1 MEHEEQQIIIR
12 AQEGDHRAFRE
23 LVDQFKRPMF
33 KFALELTGDR
43 DEADD
48 LSQQTFIKAYKGLH
62 RYKAQSK
69 IISWLYRIMVN
80 AHIDNRRKQDAR
92 GGWNQAST
100 GSDNYQSTEPFV
112 ATAAEHNP
120 ESSLDA
126 EHMRAA
132 IDRAINALA
141 PKQRSVF
148 IMRHYH
154 DLPLKEI
161 AGILNIS
168 TGTVKSQLFRA
179 LQRLQKELAIFKPE
193 LGIKE
198 SS

>member
-12 AQEGDHRAFRE
+12 AQEGDHEAFRE

-80 AHIDNRRKQDAR
+80 NHIDNRRKQDVR
-92 GGWNQAST
+92 GGWNQAAT
-100 GSDNYQSTEPFV
+100 RSDDHQSAEPFV

-120 ESSLDA
+120 ESATDA
-126 EHMRAA
+126 EHMKTA

-161 AGILNIS
+161 AGILNVS

-179 LQRLQKELAIFKPE
+179 LQRLQRELAVFKPE